1 VKRWWVILA
10 LLLSLGLNLGLL
22 ATMAGA
28 WWASRHP
35 AQHASV
41 TAPEVDGPG
50 VDGPGLD
57 VDVPAADVP
66 AAGGEGVGAPPQ
78 GGLGPPAFGPPEG
91 GGPPAGP
98 LTGPPLDRLADH
110 LGLEG
115 ERREKFVALQ
125 RNLFETLLEA
135 HNRRAYLTA
144 EMRREL
150 IAAQPDRQHVE
161 ELIDELGKL
170 HVEIERATASTILDS
185 RGLLDPRQQRLYL
198 QVLERLRNGG
208 GRRRGGAA
216 ERPGPPPWR
225 RGSRFEPPGGGEP
238 PPERP

>member
-1 VKRWWVILA
+1 MKRWWVILA

-28 WWASRHP
+28 WWASRHA
-35 AQHASV
+35 AQR
-41 TAPEVDGPG
+41 TAVDGPG
-50 VDGPGLD
+50 VNLPG
-57 VDVPAADVP
+57 VDVPGPDAP
-66 AAGGEGVGAPPQ
+66 AAGGEGVGAPHQ
-78 GGLGPPAFGPPEG
+78 DRLGPPGFGPPEG
-91 GGPPAGP
+91 GGPPGGP

-115 ERREKFVALQ
+115 ERREKFVVLQ
-125 RNLFETLLEA
+125 RKLFETMLEA
-135 HNRRAYLTA
+135 RNRRAFLTA

-150 IAAQPDRQHVE
+150 TADEPDRQHVE
-161 ELIDELGKL
+161 ELIDELGRL

-185 RGLLDPRQQRLYL
+185 RGLLDARQQRLYL

-208 GRRRGGAA
+208 GRRRGDAA

-225 RGSRFEPPGGGEP
+225 RGPRFQPPGGGEP